1 MLPNRHP
8 IERAVLIARANE
20 LQRMDQYDPQWLT
33 AEQHD
38 EWDRL
43 EQLIAE
49 ERMAKTTTQR
59 KTPPSSTTLSST
71 TRPIFGL
78 IEHTRTDEAGRT
90 IDYRVQWNAEGQIAV
105 WTLAENTA
113 YRISIPELYAA
124 AVNATLRKAAD
135 EKAAR

>member
-1 MLPNRHP
+1 MNRKPIAIAAP
-8 IERAVLIARANE
+8 IERASLIERANE

-59 KTPPSSTTLSST
+59 KTTPSST
-71 TRPIFGL
+71 TRPIVGL
-78 IEHTRTDEAGRT
+78 IEHTRTDEADRQV
-90 IDYRVQWNAEGQIAV
+90 DYRVQWNAEGQIAV

-124 AVNATLRKAAD
+124 AVNATLAKKDGR
-135 EKAAR
+135 

>member
-1 MLPNRHP
+1 MNRKPIAIAAP

-59 KTPPSSTTLSST
+59 KTTPSST